1 MNGPMAA
8 ALFGT
13 VAARLPGNLALALV
27 MAMAMAMMTPPASA
41 AGGAGPL
48 SQPYRLSPH
57 VAPGETTM
65 GIRLLGSVELMPTTI
80 AGLPL
85 GGLSS
90 LAWDRDESR
99 LYALSDRGNLFS
111 LRPMFDNGILVR
123 VEALAAVALRDH
135 HGRVLRGAR
144 ADAEGL
150 VLQRADNG
158 KSGDSLL
165 VVSFERHP
173 RILRFRPDGR
183 YVDKQELPAE
193 LRDASLYADPNR
205 ALEALTWLPGLGFLT
220 APERPLAGTG
230 NETVRLFALDGRS
243 WRYPLLATPNA
254 SLVDMEALPDGSLL
268 TLERGHG
275 LMFLPIVISLRRTRV
290 TADNAGQ
297 RLPVSTIAI
306 LDSSQ
311 GWSVDNFEGLSRHQG
326 AKFFMVSDDNFNALQ
341 KTLLVYFELAGMG
354 NPATEGNPP
363 DFELR
368 QQKPG

>member
-1 MNGPMAA
+1 MAPVLLGTAA
-8 ALFGT
+8 AWLLGI
-13 VAARLPGNLALALV
+13 LAMALV
-27 MAMAMAMMTPPASA
+27 TPPATA
-41 AGGAGPL
+41 AGGARPL

-65 GIRLLGSVELMPTTI
+65 GIRLLGSVELMPTSI

-90 LAWDRDESR
+90 LAWDPDESR
-99 LYALSDRGNLFS
+99 LYALSDRGNLFH
-111 LRPMFDNGILVR
+111 LRPTFDNGTLVR
-123 VEALAAVALRDH
+123 VEALTAFALRDRR
-135 HGRVLRGAR
+135 GRVLEGRR

-150 VLQRADNG
+150 VLQRANNG
-158 KSGDSLL
+158 KAGDTLL
-165 VVSFERHP
+165 AVSFERHP
-173 RILRFRPDGR
+173 RIVRFRPDGS
-183 YVDKQELPAE
+183 YVDQLELPAH
-193 LRDASLYADPNR
+193 LRDASLYAHPNR

-230 NETVRLFALDGRS
+230 NETVRLFTLDGRS

-254 SLVDMEALPDGSLL
+254 SLVDMQALPDGSLL

-275 LMFLPIVISLRRTRV
+275 PMFLPIIISLRQTRV

-311 GWSVDNFEGLSRHQG
+311 GWSVDNFEGLSRHQDL
-326 AKFFMVSDDNFNALQ
+326 KFFMVSDDNFNALQ
-341 KTLLVYFELAGMG
+341 KTLLVYFEL
-354 NPATEGNPP
+354 TDTGNPP
-363 DFELR
+363 EFELR
-368 QQKPG
+368 QQIPG

>member
-1 MNGPMAA
+1 MNGRLGA
-8 ALFGT
+8 ALFGA
-13 VAARLPGNLALALV
+13 VAACLPGTLAIVLALAT
-27 MAMAMAMMTPPASA
+27 MPATA
-41 AGGAGPL
+41 AGGAITV

-65 GIRLLGSVELMPTTI
+65 GIRLLGSVELTRTSV

-90 LAWDRDESR
+90 LAWDQDESR
-99 LYALSDRGNLFS
+99 LYALSDRGSLFS
-111 LRPMFDNGILVR
+111 LRPTFDNGTLVR
-123 VEALAAVALRDH
+123 VEALTAVALRDRRGH
-135 HGRVLRGAR
+135 VLAGRH

-150 VLQRADNG
+150 VLQRANNG
-158 KSGDSLL
+158 KTGDSLL
-165 VVSFERHP
+165 AVSFERHP
-173 RILRFRPDGR
+173 RIVRFRPDGR
-183 YVDKQELPAE
+183 YVEQLELPAD
-193 LRDASLYADPNR
+193 LRDSSRYASPNK
-205 ALEALTWLPGLGFLT
+205 ALEALTWLPGLGFLS

-230 NETVRLFALDGRS
+230 DGTVSLFTLDGRR

-254 SLVDMEALPDGSLL
+254 SLVDMQALPDGSLL

-275 LMFLPIVISLRRTRV
+275 LMFLPIVISLRHTRV

-326 AKFFMVSDDNFNALQ
+326 LKFFMVSDDNFDALQ
-341 KTLLVYFELAGMG
+341 KTLLVYFELSSTGDPG
-354 NPATEGNPP
+354 TGGNPP
-363 DFELR
+363 NFELR
-368 QQKPG
+368 QQNPG

>member
-1 MNGPMAA
+1 MVA

-13 VAARLPGNLALALV
+13 VAAWLLETLAMALAIVLV
-27 MAMAMAMMTPPASA
+27 TTPATA
-41 AGGAGPL
+41 AGGAIGV

-65 GIRLLGSVELMPTTI
+65 GIRLLGSVELTPTSI
-80 AGLPL
+80 AGLSL

-90 LAWDRDESR
+90 LAWDQDESR
-99 LYALSDRGNLFS
+99 LYALSDRGKLFH
-111 LRPMFDNGILVR
+111 LRPSFDNGTLVR
-123 VEALAAVALRDH
+123 VEALTAFALRDRR
-135 HGRVLRGAR
+135 GRVLQGRH

-150 VLQRADNG
+150 VLQRASNG
-158 KSGDSLL
+158 KTGDSLL
-165 VVSFERHP
+165 AVSFERHP
-173 RILRFRPDGR
+173 RIVRFRPDGR
-183 YVDKQELPAE
+183 YVDQLELPAD
-193 LRDASLYADPNR
+193 LHDASHYADPNK

-230 NETVRLFALDGRS
+230 DGTVSLFALDGRR

-254 SLVDMEALPDGSLL
+254 SLVDMQALPDGSLL

-275 LMFLPIVISLRRTRV
+275 LMFLPMVIALRHTRV

-326 AKFFMVSDDNFNALQ
+326 VKFFMVSDDNFNALQ
-341 KTLLVYFELAGMG
+341 KTLLVYFELAGTDG
-354 NPATEGNPP
+354 PGTEGNPP
-363 DFELR
+363 EFELG
-368 QQKPG
+368 QQNPG